1 MNMINTET
9 YFFLFC
15 RRKAKEAARNLDR
28 STSTIS
34 TANLYQP
41 NAYQWLEDQKE
52 KERVENDKVL
62 QRAKILEEMIH
73 ERAQEKARDIE
84 NPIPSVHFQPEPS
97 VSKTTADGP
106 SSKHFSLQKPD

>member
-1 MNMINTET
+1 M
-9 YFFLFC
+9 FSLC
-15 RRKAKEAARNLDR
+15 RRKDKEAARNLDR

-52 KERVENDKVL
+52 KERIENDKVL
-62 QRAKILEEMIH
+62 QRAKILEAMIH

-84 NPIPSVHFQPEPS
+84 NPMPSVHFQPQPS
-97 VSKTTADGP
+97 GSKAVPGGEGLE
-106 SSKHFSLQKPD
+106 HVSLQKPD